1 MGDFTLS
8 LAQRTRVSQMYSK
21 YCRDKRIDLVPTT
34 FLAWLEMQG
43 YLVPDKIREDLAKEK
58 EALEENE

>member
-1 MGDFTLS
+1 
-8 LAQRTRVSQMYSK
+8 MYSK

-43 YLVPDKIREDLAKEK
+43 YLVPDKIREDLEQEK
-58 EALEENE
+58 EDLKDDSEM